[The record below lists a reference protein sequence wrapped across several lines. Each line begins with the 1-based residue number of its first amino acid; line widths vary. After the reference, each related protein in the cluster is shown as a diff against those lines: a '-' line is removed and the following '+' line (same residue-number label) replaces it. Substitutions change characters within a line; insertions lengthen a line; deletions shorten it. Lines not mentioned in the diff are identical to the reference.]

1 MPNPKSAVC
10 GIYTSRDSLERAAD
24 TLVRS
29 GFHSS
34 NVSVLLPENLGRR
47 ATSAERAT
55 KGPEGAAMGAGSGAV
70 LGGTLGLLA
79 GIGALAIP
87 GGPFIAAGPIM
98 AALAGVGIGGA
109 VGGVAGALVGM
120 GIPEY
125 EARRYEGRLQR
136 GGILLSLH
144 CNTPNELT
152 RAREIMQRTGAQD
165 ISATGETWV
174 DTKNAAATRSQ
185 RAANH

>member
-1 MPNPKSAVC
+1 MANAKNAVC
-10 GIYTSRDSLERAAD
+10 GIYTTRESLEQAAD

-29 GFHSS
+29 GFKSS
-34 NVSVLLPENLGRR
+34 NISVLLADNSRR
-47 ATSAERAT
+47 RFSTEKAT

-70 LGGTLGLLA
+70 LGGALGLLA
-79 GIGALAIP
+79 GIGALAVP
-87 GGPFIAAGPIM
+87 GVGPFIAAGPII

-144 CNTPNELT
+144 CDGPGEIA
-152 RAREIMQRTGAQD
+152 RANEIMKRTGAQD
-165 ISATGETWV
+165 ISSTGDTGI
-174 DTKNAAATRSQ
+174 DTKNAEPGRAE
-185 RAANH
+185 RAANG

>member
-1 MPNPKSAVC
+1 
-10 GIYTSRDSLERAAD
+10 
-24 TLVRS
+24 
-29 GFHSS
+29 
-34 NVSVLLPENLGRR
+34 
-47 ATSAERAT
+47 
-55 KGPEGAAMGAGSGAV
+55 
-70 LGGTLGLLA
+70 
-79 GIGALAIP
+79 
-87 GGPFIAAGPIM
+87 M

-144 CNTPNELT
+144 CDTSKEIA

-174 DTKNAAATRSQ
+174 DTKDAKATRSQ
-185 RAANH
+185 RAVNH

>member
-1 MPNPKSAVC
+1 MPNAKNAVC

-34 NVSVLLPENLGRR
+34 NVSVLLPQNLGRR
-47 ATSAERAT
+47 AIGAEKAT

-87 GGPFIAAGPIM
+87 GVGPFIAAGPIK
-98 AALAGVGIGGA
+98 
-109 VGGVAGALVGM
+109 LVGM

-144 CNTPNELT
+144 CDTSKEIA

-174 DTKNAAATRSQ
+174 DTKDAKTREQ
-185 RAANH
+185 RVANH